1 MFKTILFLGLLLIIP
16 GFAST
21 LPAEDS
27 APDSDSI
34 RAAVVKVLPLLEKGA
49 AGSMAERARCFTCHN
64 QGLPLL
70 ALTTA
75 RERGFEIDDE
85 HLKKQS
91 QFIADFLGKN
101 RENYLTGKGTG
112 GQVATAGQALWA
124 LETDNWKPDAT
135 TAAVAEYLLLYQ
147 KDSDHWQMTSDRPP
161 SESSHFTANYLAIR
175 ALQAFAT
182 PEQKDR
188 VDQRID
194 QVRGW
199 LLANPAKDTE
209 DRVFRLW
216 ALKLADVS
224 QEDLQAASKVL
235 LDTQQEDGG
244 WSQNSEL
251 TSDAYATGS
260 ALVALHQAG
269 GLSVAEAAWE
279 RGLKFLLDTQ
289 LEDGSW
295 HVRSR
300 SKPFQEYFESGFPH
314 GTDQFISIAASSWAA
329 TALVLAFEP
338 DPDNKASIE

>member
-85 HLKKQS
+85 HLKQQS

-224 QEDLQAASKVL
+224 PEDLQAASKVL

-251 TSDAYATGS
+251 TSDAYASGS

-338 DPDNKASIE
+338 VPDNKASIK